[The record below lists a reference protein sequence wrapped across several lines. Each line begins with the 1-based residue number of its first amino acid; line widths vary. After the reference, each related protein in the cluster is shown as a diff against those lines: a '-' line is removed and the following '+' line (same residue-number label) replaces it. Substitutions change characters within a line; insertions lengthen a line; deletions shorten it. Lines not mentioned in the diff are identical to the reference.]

1 MTREPIYAALFALV
15 SGAAPFATASRRLRP
30 WSVVEPAEQPA
41 LFQVQKRETA
51 KAAEGS
57 PTSWCAEV
65 DLYIY
70 CQAPDDETAPA
81 TVLNPL
87 VDAIEA
93 ALAPAGRDL
102 PGGTQTL
109 GGLARHCWISGA
121 IETDEGAL
129 GGQAVAIVPIEI
141 LVTP

>member
-1 MTREPIYAALFALV
+1 MTREPIYAALFALL
-15 SGAAPFATASRRLRP
+15 SGAAPFATASRRLRH
-30 WSVVEPAEQPA
+30 WSLVEPAEQPT

-57 PTSWCAEV
+57 PTAWRAEI
-65 DLYIY
+65 DLYVY

-87 VDAIEA
+87 LDAIEA

-102 PGGTQTL
+102 ASGTQTL
-109 GGLARHCWISGA
+109 GGLVKHCWIAGA

-129 GGQAVAIVPIEI
+129 GGQAVAIVPLEI

>member
-1 MTREPIYAALFALV
+1 MTREPIYAALFALLT
-15 SGAAPFATASRRLRP
+15 GAAPFVTASRLLRHWDEVGP
-30 WSVVEPAEQPA
+30 SEQPA

-51 KAAEGS
+51 KEAEGS
-57 PTSWCAEV
+57 PTVWRAEV
-65 DLYIY
+65 DLYLY

-87 VDAIEA
+87 LDAIET
-93 ALAPAGRDL
+93 ALKPSGADL
-102 PGGTQTL
+102 ANGTQSL
-109 GGLARHCWISGA
+109 GGLVKHCWIAGA

>member
-1 MTREPIYAALFALV
+1 MTREPIYAALFARLA
-15 SGAAPFATASRRLRP
+15 SAAPFVTASRRLRHWDEVGP
-30 WSVVEPAEQPA
+30 TEQPA

-51 KAAEGS
+51 KEAEGS
-57 PTSWCAEV
+57 PTVWRAEV
-65 DLYIY
+65 DLYLY

-81 TVLNPL
+81 IVLNPL

-93 ALAPAGRDL
+93 ALVPSGADL
-102 PGGTQTL
+102 ASGTQSL
-109 GGLARHCWISGA
+109 GGLVKHCWIAGA